1 MISNYVCLR
10 SGHYYQMF
18 KTGPGPE
25 YNKNYISYWDS
36 MNNEPLSII
45 RYNLLTRHIKSF
57 DSILDFGY
65 GNGNFLSVCQKH
77 GKNCFGYDISD
88 YPLPDGIKFV
98 FDIKHQPV
106 DVVSFFDSLEH
117 LTESDLVTFL
127 LSIPTKHLII
137 SVPHFHEQLGA
148 NWFTSWKHRKPNE
161 HFHHFDIEGL
171 TGLLKEADYDT
182 IYCGNDEDVIRRPVD
197 HNTNILTVIA
207 KKR

>member
-1 MISNYVCLR
+1 
-10 SGHYYQMF
+10 MF

-36 MNNEPLSII
+36 MNNEPLSTI

-98 FDIKHQPV
+98 FYIKHQHV
-106 DVVSFFDSLEH
+106 DVVSFFDSL
-117 LTESDLVTFL
+117 
-127 LSIPTKHLII
+127 
-137 SVPHFHEQLGA
+137 
-148 NWFTSWKHRKPNE
+148 
-161 HFHHFDIEGL
+161 
-171 TGLLKEADYDT
+171 
-182 IYCGNDEDVIRRPVD
+182 
-197 HNTNILTVIA
+197 
-207 KKR
+207 